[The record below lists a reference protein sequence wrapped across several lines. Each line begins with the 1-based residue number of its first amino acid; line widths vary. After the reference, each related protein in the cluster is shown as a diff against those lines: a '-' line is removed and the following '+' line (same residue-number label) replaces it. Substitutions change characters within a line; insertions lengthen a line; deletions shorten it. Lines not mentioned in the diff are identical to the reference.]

1 MRVNPEVGL
10 GSFAQTTGDK
20 AHKKVRTGFVPLPK
34 DPDAA
39 PPNKMSLWERG
50 FYESPKQGYVR
61 PGANDFLS
69 IRSKGV

>member
-1 MRVNPEVGL
+1 MKVNPTTGL
-10 GSFAQTTGDK
+10 GAFAMTAGDK

-39 PPNKMSLWERG
+39 LPNKMSLWERG

-69 IRSKGV
+69 IKSRGF